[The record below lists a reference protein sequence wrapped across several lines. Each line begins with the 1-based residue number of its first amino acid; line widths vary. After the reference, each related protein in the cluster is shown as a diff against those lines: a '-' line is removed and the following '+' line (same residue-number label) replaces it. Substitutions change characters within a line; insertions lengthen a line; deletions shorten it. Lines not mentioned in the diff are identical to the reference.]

1 MEILDEAMKIVQHV
15 DMYVQRTLSLVF
27 GMERDLT
34 EQAGLVM
41 ILK

>member
-34 EQAGLVM
+34 EQVELM
-41 ILK
+41 LSLI

>member
-15 DMYVQRTLSLVF
+15 GTYVQRTLSLVF

-34 EQAGLVM
+34 ERAGLVM